1 MMASRISRF
10 ISARVSNWLLTAVVL
25 ALLPA
30 SLAAGSVFGGFAAES
45 ALPLEAPL
53 EAPPLEALPLDVAT
67 TDTTVIVVDSASI
80 ADATDALATALG
92 KKEKRKVHFINGFGV
107 GVDLVGL
114 IQKVAGSDWS
124 QMEVLARANILEQ
137 IFPVFELG
145 LGEGDHEGRDL
156 DNRFRVRA
164 PYFRIGCD
172 YNIRGAKHPDGNR
185 IFVGLRYGFSA
196 YKYDLTSP
204 TPIKDPIWK
213 MTQDFNLEGLNGSAH
228 WAEIVLGM
236 ETRLWSIIRLGWDIR
251 FKLLIKQ
258 NANEVGEPW
267 YIPGIGK
274 RPDGLGWGGTFK
286 LMFDI

>member
-185 IFVGLRYGFSA
+185 IFAGLRYGFSA
-196 YKYDLTSP
+196 YKYDLTST
-204 TPIKDPIWK
+204 TPITDPYWG
-213 MTQDFNLEGLNGSAH
+213 TSQEFNLKGLNGTGVGYPLQAPH
-228 WAEIVLGM
+228 QAERQRGRRTMVYSWNWKTTRRPWLGRNIQ
-236 ETRLWSIIRLGWDIR
+236 TD
-251 FKLLIKQ
+251 
-258 NANEVGEPW
+258 V
-267 YIPGIGK
+267 
-274 RPDGLGWGGTFK
+274 
-286 LMFDI
+286 